1 MAKIEIE
8 IDDSVKAELDYI
20 MMFADKDKNFYYE
33 DIGSVLSYLATAWA
47 DAGRRPGSWKLS
59 QILCNCHVDISLKL
73 PPFFSLPG

>member
-47 DAGRRPGSWKLS
+47 DAGVNS
-59 QILCNCHVDISLKL
+59 NN
-73 PPFFSLPG
+73 